1 MTKHTLRFTL
11 PVLGLSVLGM
21 AYAPAAIA
29 AGCTQASY
37 YQAEGGPSG
46 WPARVENSAKKEL
59 RDAYDAGT
67 CIYTKGE
74 HGGGT
79 IPDGAPSDKHITV
92 KYSSTSASCHVFKKK
107 STLPAGAYNPT
118 TCF

>member
-1 MTKHTLRFTL
+1 MKITPKRTLSALALLACSFAFPT
-11 PVLGLSVLGM
+11 
-21 AYAPAAIA
+21 AAMA
-29 AGCTQASY
+29 AGCRKASY